1 MLTLSPIGAADPFR
15 ARLALPT
22 DVDLARSRVYLEM
35 DDLPDHSAAVT
46 INGQR
51 AGGVI
56 GHPTRLEIARYLKP
70 GENSVLIEPLAPR
83 AARLT
88 FYGAGLDSALSANEH

>member
-15 ARLALPT
+15 ARLALPA
-22 DVDLARSRVYLEM
+22 DVDLARCRVYLEM
-35 DDLPDHSAAVT
+35 DDLPDHVAAVT
-46 INGQR
+46 INGR
-51 AGGVI
+51 GAGGVI

-83 AARLT
+83 SARLA
-88 FYGAGLDSALSANEH
+88 FYSK